1 MQGTRFRFV
10 HVVAALKGK
19 WILTA
24 GLGGM
29 GGAQPLA
36 GVFAG
41 ASVLA
46 VDVDYINS

>member
-1 MQGTRFRFV
+1 MQGTTRFRFR
-10 HVVAALKGK
+10 HGGAKRK

-46 VDVDYINS
+46 VDVVYINS